1 MRPVQSV
8 GPAVAANPFPSR
20 RSRQRACPSK
30 ARFRSVLTDGATM
43 PSFPAPIGG
52 SIGSN
57 ASTTPLGGGRRDDFL
72 ERRDG
77 PGRLPPRY
85 DCVQGPN
92 TERTEPERIGL
103 GSTAAGSPAASMPP
117 YPPGSGKR
125 ARRIRR
131 RSAGRTLSS
140 ASRSSVVVGSLSRER
155 RRSSDFSTASPL
167 WTSSPLHH
175 SAVSSRCPSRA
186 PSEGSPARRAAR
198 YPVPHATR
206 PNPANETA
214 DLTRDACP
222 DAAARVDDP
231 AGSCERS
238 VSELVR
244 AYLFVPRIPVQ
255 HCRCRQG
262 LRLVHAGVDRA
273 LPGRA
278 NSSPTPRAPRPSSRG
293 GDYRCVASRKR
304 APRWW
309 GMGRGWG
316 DAEVVRGECQGP
328 PPRIRG
334 NRWEGA
340 YGPSR
345 PAGRDLDAREGH
357 QGVGGVVRL
366 DTPGVLRARSELGV
380 GRRGP
385 RAGSGRPR
393 HPGLGGKVRLP
404 PSGEGA
410 KGPLD
415 PQPPAP
421 PGDRGRAGDP
431 SGGTAGPVATA
442 LRGMQVS
449 AGAHPSTR

>member
-20 RSRQRACPSK
+20 RSRQRACTSK
-30 ARFRSVLTDGATM
+30 ARFRSVVTDGATM

-57 ASTTPLGGGRRDDFL
+57 ASTTPLGGGRRDAFL
-72 ERRDG
+72 GRRDG

-85 DCVQGPN
+85 VCVQGQN

-103 GSTAAGSPAASMPP
+103 GSTAAGSPAASMQP
-117 YPPGSGKR
+117 YLPGSGRR

-140 ASRSSVVVGSLSRER
+140 AGHSSVVVGSLSSER
-155 RRSSDFSTASPL
+155 RRSSDFSAASPL
-167 WTSSPLHH
+167 SMSSPLHH
-175 SAVSSRCPSRA
+175 WAVSSRCPSRA

-238 VSELVR
+238 VSELVG

-262 LRLVHAGVDRA
+262 PRLVHAGVDRA

-309 GMGRGWG
+309 GE
-316 DAEVVRGECQGP
+316 AEVVRGECQGP

-366 DTPGVLRARSELGV
+366 DAPGVLRARSELGA
-380 GRRGP
+380 GRRG
-385 RAGSGRPR
+385 
-393 HPGLGGKVRLP
+393 
-404 PSGEGA
+404 
-410 KGPLD
+410 
-415 PQPPAP
+415 
-421 PGDRGRAGDP
+421 RGRGRDVPGILA
-431 SGGTAGPVATA
+431 SEE
-442 LRGMQVS
+442 R
-449 AGAHPSTR
+449 